1 MKIIEDYKK
10 QAEKLEG
17 IIGKRLLGLFIFN
30 IILMV
35 LILMRSAEYFAPFFL
50 ISINFII
57 LVCIILSIPLLGI
70 RSKGIFLIAL
80 LFWLFAAFLRLLN
93 VGVWAERT
101 AIYAYEAILVGIIL
115 FVLENSKFSKQ
126 KIEDPK

>member
-10 QAEKLEG
+10 KVENLES

-30 IILMV
+30 IVLMT

-50 ISINFII
+50 ISINFIV

-70 RSKGIFLIAL
+70 RSKGIFLVAL
-80 LFWLFAAFLRLLN
+80 LFWLFAAFLRILN
-93 VGVWAERT
+93 VEVWAERT
-101 AIYAYEAILVGIIL
+101 AIYAYEAIIVGLIL
-115 FVLENSKFSKQ
+115 FILENSKLSKANRQ
-126 KIEDPK
+126 KVE